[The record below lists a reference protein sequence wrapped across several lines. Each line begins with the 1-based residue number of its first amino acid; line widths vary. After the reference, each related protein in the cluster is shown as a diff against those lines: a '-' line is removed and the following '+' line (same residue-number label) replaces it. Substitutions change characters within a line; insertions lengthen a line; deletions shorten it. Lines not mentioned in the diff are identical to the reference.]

1 MARGHPL
8 LKIFLS
14 GIAAELCYNYRMFN
28 TQIRRVVSVVATAV
42 ACVAYAETSASVS
55 AEMSQAAAA
64 GFLSRTGVGPLLLPG
79 REVASAEA
87 RGNVWIV
94 RLAPSGYIEV
104 AGSTTCAPI
113 LSFSAKDFVE
123 PEVGSPFAAKLA
135 ADSQMVAEK
144 ESGESA
150 ADHAD
155 WAKLTAPVAKKR
167 ARLAAK
173 PTGTDGTGYTPYVA
187 PMLGATWHQ
196 TAPYNDLSPYNYF
209 CGCMATAAGQEIRYW
224 RWPYRYEKFRQ
235 STHGVRDAQFN
246 YSDFVIR
253 PNGLVPFDWDK
264 VKANYTDESNA
275 STPWANDKQ
284 ATYNAAWLSLWMQ
297 SLTGMGY
304 KPGGSG
310 GTRQLASTAE
320 EYWYEKGKGYTYWND
335 GYTNLWNAIKADL
348 DWGSPIQINTA
359 AHQMVIDGY
368 AVENYGTAD
377 EVDWINLNLGYGN
390 ATYWDNL
397 KIAVTEGTYSGTLA
411 SFQTGFRP
419 QKIVQFEPV
428 PKVSG
433 TSLTLA

>member
-123 PEVGSPFAAKLA
+123 PEVGSPFAAKLS

>member
-104 AGSTTCAPI
+104 AGSTKCAPI

-123 PEVGSPFAAKLA
+123 PEVGSPFAAKLS

-150 ADHAD
+150 TDHAD
-155 WAKLTAPVAKKR
+155 WTKLTAPVAKKR
-167 ARLAAK
+167 AMLAAK

-187 PMLGATWHQ
+187 PILGATWHQ
-196 TAPYNDLSPYNYF
+196 TAP
-209 CGCMATAAGQEIRYW
+209 
-224 RWPYRYEKFRQ
+224 
-235 STHGVRDAQFN
+235 
-246 YSDFVIR
+246 
-253 PNGLVPFDWDK
+253 
-264 VKANYTDESNA
+264 
-275 STPWANDKQ
+275 
-284 ATYNAAWLSLWMQ
+284 
-297 SLTGMGY
+297 
-304 KPGGSG
+304 
-310 GTRQLASTAE
+310 
-320 EYWYEKGKGYTYWND
+320 
-335 GYTNLWNAIKADL
+335 
-348 DWGSPIQINTA
+348 
-359 AHQMVIDGY
+359 
-368 AVENYGTAD
+368 
-377 EVDWINLNLGYGN
+377 
-390 ATYWDNL
+390 
-397 KIAVTEGTYSGTLA
+397 
-411 SFQTGFRP
+411 
-419 QKIVQFEPV
+419 
-428 PKVSG
+428 
-433 TSLTLA
+433 